1 MGGAITPYRPV
12 HFLADLPKMLPTIPL
27 KRMATHAAAKSYAC
41 FGISVSVCSFLTLS
55 ARRKRSGTDGRAQE
69 NGLKNVSSHKPFS
82 ESDKTVERVLKT
94 ENKR

>member
-1 MGGAITPYRPV
+1 MGGAITPYRPAHV
-12 HFLADLPKMLPTIPL
+12 L
-27 KRMATHAAAKSYAC
+27 AAKNVANDTFEKNGNTCCSEKLCLFWNCSKRLLIFDA
-41 FGISVSVCSFLTLS
+41 FGAPKAL
-55 ARRKRSGTDGRAQE
+55 RTDGRAQE